1 MNHSRITR
9 RSFARSMMLASVGLR
24 ALRASGGPLASS
36 HTKTPG
42 ETPVSLQLYTV
53 RTLTEKDF
61 AGTLAKVAQIGYDAV
76 ELGGFGGLSSK
87 EIKKLLKDL
96 GLQCSGSH
104 EPFERLQGALPQVI
118 QDNQEIGNSYVIC
131 PYMPE
136 SFQARGLDGFKE
148 FGHKLTEVGAAL
160 KNANLQLCYH
170 NHDFE
175 FKAVGGK
182 YLLDYLFAE
191 VDPGLLKAE
200 VDVFWVLHGGEDPI
214 AHLRKYFGRVPL
226 LHIKDMTKDDRR
238 TFAPVST
245 GRLDLA
251 EIVKAARAG
260 GAVWFVIEQDETEQ
274 PVLEAI
280 AISLRNFRR
289 ILNA

>member
-1 MNHSRITR
+1 
-9 RSFARSMMLASVGLR
+9 MLASVGFR
-24 ALRASGGPLASS
+24 ALRASGGALASP
-36 HTKTPG
+36 HTKNPG

-87 EIKKLLKDL
+87 ELKKLLEDL

-148 FGHKLTEVGAAL
+148 FGHKLAEVGAAL

-175 FKAVGGK
+175 FKTVGGK
-182 YLLDYLFAE
+182 YLLDSLFAE

-200 VDVFWVLHGGEDPI
+200 VDVFWVLHGGEDPV
-214 AHLRKYFGRVPL
+214 AHLRKYSGRVPL
-226 LHIKDMTKDDRR
+226 LHIKDMTRDDRR
-238 TFAPVST
+238 TFAPVGT

-251 EIVKAARAG
+251 GIVKAARAD